1 MLIAGFTLALL
12 VSSTAPQALQALQA
26 PQAPLAPSTPGTE
39 TGLATF
45 QTRCTICHA
54 NSISERKDVRGAERA
69 PTTDVLRQMSP
80 ERIYQ
85 ALTTG
90 SMQAQAKDLSDV
102 AKVKL
107 AEFMSSRPMGSAPP
121 KSRRSVMP

>member
-1 MLIAGFTLALL
+1 
-12 VSSTAPQALQALQA
+12 
-26 PQAPLAPSTPGTE
+26 
-39 TGLATF
+39 
-45 QTRCTICHA
+45 
-54 NSISERKDVRGAERA
+54 
-69 PTTDVLRQMSP
+69 MSP

-107 AEFMSSRPMGSAPP
+107 AEFMSSRPMGSVRAGDAGCDAE
-121 KSRRSVMP
+121 SVQSESAAD